1 MLLMPLFG
9 GYDRAMQ
16 HEPNESLPLQETDAL
31 SRALS
36 GAISA
41 IALLAGLSLA
51 LFPFRDQLNTGTIAL
66 VLLVPVLVS
75 TIGGVWVALATAAVG
90 AATFN
95 YFFTTPY
102 YSFRIESGE
111 SVAAFVVYV
120 IVAAIVA
127 IAASLRRQAVQLAG
141 RRGQDEQFL
150 VATMTDMASRA
161 DPEESILTGLNG
173 VRTVAHL
180 RGIRLLAENTW
191 LGTVDEGYGDD
202 TAAREV
208 AELLIGDPSAP
219 STRAAGPVAVPIGA
233 PDDPLGALGVDP
245 GDRTLTAD
253 EYRMI
258 QLFAGVLSLALRRQP
273 ANE

>member
-1 MLLMPLFG
+1 
-9 GYDRAMQ
+9 MQ
-16 HEPNESLPLQETDAL
+16 YGTHESLPLQETDAL

-41 IALLAGLSLA
+41 IALLAALSLA

-75 TIGGVWVALATAAVG
+75 TVGGVWVALATAAVG

-111 SVAAFVVYV
+111 SVAALCAYVV
-120 IVAAIVA
+120 VAAIVA

-150 VATMTDMASRA
+150 IATMTDMASRA

-173 VRTVAHL
+173 LRTVASL

-191 LGTVDEGYGDD
+191 LGAVDEGFGDD
-202 TAAREV
+202 PAARDA
-208 AELLIGDPSAP
+208 AERLVGANAP
-219 STRAAGPVAVPIGA
+219 SDSTARVPGAVAVPIGA
-233 PDDPLGALGVDP
+233 PDNPLGALGVDP
-245 GDRTLTAD
+245 GERMLTED
-253 EYRMI
+253 EYRMV

-273 ANE
+273 R

>member
-1 MLLMPLFG
+1 M
-9 GYDRAMQ
+9 RNQ
-16 HEPNESLPLQETDAL
+16 TNESLPLPETDAL

-36 GAISA
+36 GAIPA
-41 IALLAGLSLA
+41 IALLAALSLA

-111 SVAAFVVYV
+111 SVAAFFVYV
-120 IVAAIVA
+120 VVAAIVA
-127 IAASLRRQAVQLAG
+127 IAASLRREAVQLAG

-150 VATMTDMASRA
+150 LATMADMASRA

-173 VRTVAHL
+173 VRTVTGL

-202 TAAREV
+202 PAARD
-208 AELLIGDPSAP
+208 AAQRLLDSNRRGELAAAP
-219 STRAAGPVAVPIGA
+219 AARPAGPVAVPVGA
-233 PDDPLGALGVDP
+233 ADDRLGALGVDP
-245 GDRTLTAD
+245 GDRMLSAD

-273 ANE
+273 VTGE